1 MPEELLAIFK
11 VCLLI
16 LLYLFFFR
24 VLRAVWT
31 EVNGTTSKSSDK
43 RAAKAAAKESKAA
56 AKSAAAVPVAVAV
69 AAGAAAP
76 VAVGV
81 ATRVADGAPTV
92 LIAREPAHIAGLR
105 YTLQPGMTLG
115 RGTEAS
121 VILDDSYLSQQH
133 VAFEQR
139 GDGWAVVDL
148 GSTNGTYLNSERVT
162 QTAPLRVG
170 DRVQIGSI
178 VLEAQS

>member
-31 EVNGTTSKSSDK
+31 EVNGTTSRSSTK
-43 RAAKAAAKESKAA
+43 RAAKVAAKESKRP
-56 AKSAAAVPVAVAV
+56 AKSAAPLSVAV
-69 AAGAAAP
+69 GAAAP
-76 VAVGV
+76 VAAST
-81 ATRVADGAPTV
+81 ATRVADGTPTV

-105 YTLQPGMTLG
+105 YTLQTGMTLG

-133 VAFEQR
+133 VAFERR
-139 GDGWAVVDL
+139 GDGWTVIDL
-148 GSTNGTYLNSERVT
+148 GSTNGTYLNSERVDRS
-162 QTAPLRVG
+162 APLRVG
-170 DRVQIGSI
+170 DQVQIGSI